1 MKTYTGAN
9 IKSELLV
16 DISSATKSIDSFVS
30 SANAKL
36 QTLGNSLSKDLNL
49 TGMKSLFGTT
59 QLKDFNSQ
67 LKSTTTAMTNHNN
80 SVNKVN
86 NQYTQLKSSLKQTGQ
101 QMSTVTSETNKSAS
115 ANNNLVG
122 QLQQNVATYMQF
134 YAVLQQVRNALSVHQ
149 EIDKSLTETRKVAGL
164 TKEEMRAYQQE
175 TIGVAN

>member
-80 SVNKVN
+80 SVN
-86 NQYTQLKSSLKQTGQ
+86 
-101 QMSTVTSETNKSAS
+101 
-115 ANNNLVG
+115 
-122 QLQQNVATYMQF
+122 F
-134 YAVLQQVRNALSVHQ
+134 
-149 EIDKSLTETRKVAGL
+149 D
-164 TKEEMRAYQQE
+164 
-175 TIGVAN
+175 